1 MKLLNFERFVNE
13 QLLIEGGNAIQDA
26 RPIKQSEIDKT
37 FSYVEKK
44 IYPLLGIESGLDAK
58 PIGSF
63 KKKADD
69 QTSGDID
76 IAVSVDKIAGVN
88 HIAVGDVLDFIDTT
102 LTDAGFSTM
111 KVKGFNQIS
120 VGVPIEGE
128 ESKGTAQ
135 IDLMLTASLDWST
148 FMYHSPDFRAAE
160 SKYKG
165 MYRNVLLMSIISEC
179 KKEATKLTD
188 AGETSEYKQYV
199 IRLESGIWQVTKSLM
214 GAKGLVKTPKLQHE
228 LDEFVT
234 SAPEVVTEIAFGPN
248 VAPDDIMTFE
258 NIWAKF
264 TDKSFIHRDK
274 FDKILN
280 RFKNYI
286 LAAKVPVPTE
296 VEEEYP
302 NLF

>member
-1 MKLLNFERFVNE
+1 
-13 QLLIEGGNAIQDA
+13 
-26 RPIKQSEIDKT
+26 
-37 FSYVEKK
+37 
-44 IYPLLGIESGLDAK
+44 
-58 PIGSF
+58 
-63 KKKADD
+63 
-69 QTSGDID
+69 
-76 IAVSVDKIAGVN
+76 
-88 HIAVGDVLDFIDTT
+88 
-102 LTDAGFSTM
+102 
-111 KVKGFNQIS
+111 
-120 VGVPIEGE
+120 
-128 ESKGTAQ
+128 
-135 IDLMLTASLDWST
+135 
-148 FMYHSPDFRAAE
+148 
-160 SKYKG
+160 
-165 MYRNVLLMSIISEC
+165 
-179 KKEATKLTD
+179 
-188 AGETSEYKQYV
+188 
-199 IRLESGIWQVTKSLM
+199 M